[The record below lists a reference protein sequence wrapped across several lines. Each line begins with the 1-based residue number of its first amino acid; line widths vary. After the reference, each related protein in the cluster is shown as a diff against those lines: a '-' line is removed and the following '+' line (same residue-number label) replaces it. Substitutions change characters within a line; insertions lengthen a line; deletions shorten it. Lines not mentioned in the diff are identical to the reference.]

1 MFARTRRALAVDL
14 RSAGRSE
21 KPPGAFSI
29 ADCADDLA
37 RLLDALDLPVVD
49 VVGSALGSLAGAVL
63 AIRHPARVRRLLMCA
78 VSDDVG
84 GVTADYLTA
93 RAARVRTEGMR
104 AVIESSLKNAFA
116 APRAAYRPI
125 YLANHP
131 DAYAELSLALTGLR
145 VDWGAI
151 AAPTL
156 VASGAHDFIW
166 PPEHGRHVANLV
178 PSARFALLPDA
189 GHFPHLQTPDALV
202 ALATDFLA

>member
-63 AIRHPARVRRLLMCA
+63 AIRHPARVRRLVMCA
-78 VSDDVG
+78 VSDDLG

-104 AVIESSLKNAFA
+104 AVVDSSLKNAFPETSA
-116 APRAAYRPI
+116 AQRAAYRPI
-125 YLANHP
+125 SLANHP

-145 VDWGAI
+145 MDWGAI

-156 VASGAHDFIW
+156 VASGAHDFI
-166 PPEHGRHVANLV
+166 
-178 PSARFALLPDA
+178 
-189 GHFPHLQTPDALV
+189 
-202 ALATDFLA
+202 

>member
-1 MFARTRRALAVDL
+1 M
-14 RSAGRSE
+14 
-21 KPPGAFSI
+21 
-29 ADCADDLA
+29 
-37 RLLDALDLPVVD
+37 LDALDLPVVD

-63 AIRHPARVRRLLMCA
+63 AIRHPARVRRLVMCA

-156 VASGAHDFIW
+156 VASGAHDFI
-166 PPEHGRHVANLV
+166 
-178 PSARFALLPDA
+178 
-189 GHFPHLQTPDALV
+189 
-202 ALATDFLA
+202 